1 MEREQCIEAL
11 NAVEKRRL
19 EVLSEMSDPFKGK
32 QDQSEVVINLQMSHS
47 KMYDKL
53 FFDYSIEP
61 LEFELNCEEHG
72 LLKHKDEQKAGSL
85 SRNAMA
91 IANNLI

>member
-1 MEREQCIEAL
+1 MA
-11 NAVEKRRL
+11 
-19 EVLSEMSDPFKGK
+19 
-32 QDQSEVVINLQMSHS
+32 HS

-53 FFDYSIEP
+53 YFDYEIEP
-61 LEFELNCEEHG
+61 LEFEVNCDEHG
-72 LLKHKDEQKAGSL
+72 LLKSNEEQKAGSL